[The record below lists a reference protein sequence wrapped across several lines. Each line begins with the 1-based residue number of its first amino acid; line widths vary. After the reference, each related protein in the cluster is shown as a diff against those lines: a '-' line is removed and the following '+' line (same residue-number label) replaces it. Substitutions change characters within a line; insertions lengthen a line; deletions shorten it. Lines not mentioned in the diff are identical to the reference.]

1 MNIAIDIDDTL
12 TNSFEYFQPYVAEFF
27 GTTVDY
33 LREECFS
40 YGNLPPEWK
49 ARELEFCRK
58 YYDKTAEFT
67 PFKPYACEAVKKFRN
82 AGHKI
87 FIITARTT
95 DFYTDPYETTRRE
108 LENGGIEY
116 DKLICTTEKGSACEA
131 EKISLLIDDMP
142 KNCENAL
149 KRGMHAILFTSPA
162 NERLETSLERAGD
175 WKELAGR
182 LLNAEQNG

>member
-33 LREECFS
+33 LRTKNIS

-67 PFKPYACEAVKKFRN
+67 PFKPYACEA
-82 AGHKI
+82 
-87 FIITARTT
+87 
-95 DFYTDPYETTRRE
+95 
-108 LENGGIEY
+108 
-116 DKLICTTEKGSACEA
+116 

-142 KNCENAL
+142 KNCENAI
-149 KRGMHAILFTSPA
+149 KRGMRAILFTSPA
-162 NERLETSLERAGD
+162 NKGLETHIERACD

-182 LLNAEQNG
+182 LLNAERNG